1 MESLNVLQMIQQGW
15 IATYP
20 LIFFSIISLTV
31 IGERLWGLAGIV
43 RNTASLTRAMHADL
57 TRGNR
62 AAALEKAE
70 KDRHR
75 PAGRVFGD
83 VVRQSA
89 AAAPEQLEQLSEERR
104 FEEIDRLK
112 RPLWILGTVSASA
125 PFIGLL
131 GTVIGIIRAFHN
143 MATLGSGGFAV
154 VAGGIS
160 EALIATALGLGV
172 AIIALIFYNYFQVR
186 VDRIE
191 SALTIGGA
199 RILEAMRLAP
209 AEPRLERVADG
220 RR

>member
-1 MESLNVLQMIQQGW
+1 MQMIQQGW
-15 IATYP
+15 VTTYP
-20 LIFFSIISLTV
+20 LILFSIISLTV
-31 IGERLWGLAGIV
+31 IGERLWALAGIV
-43 RNTASLTRAMHADL
+43 GHAATLTRAMYADL
-57 TRGNR
+57 VRGATG
-62 AAALEKAE
+62 AAVEKAE
-70 KDRHR
+70 QERKW
-75 PAGRVFGD
+75 PAGRVFAD
-83 VVRQSA
+83 VVRQSSVVPVELLDQIGA
-89 AAAPEQLEQLSEERR
+89 ERR

-112 RPLWILGTVSASA
+112 RPLWILGTVAASA

-131 GTVIGIIRAFHN
+131 GTVIGIIKSFHN

-172 AIIALIFYNYFQVR
+172 AIVALIFYNYFQVR

-199 RILEAMRLAP
+199 RIVEALRTEP
-209 AEPRLERVADG
+209 AEPRLERVVDG